1 MTEDLVKVAVVKMKK
16 KRWTEHSYLMELDG
30 SKKRKRWKNDG
41 SKIFQVQQLSIQGYH
56 SLREKM

>member
-41 SKIFQVQQLSIQGYH
+41 SKIFQVQQLSI
-56 SLREKM
+56 